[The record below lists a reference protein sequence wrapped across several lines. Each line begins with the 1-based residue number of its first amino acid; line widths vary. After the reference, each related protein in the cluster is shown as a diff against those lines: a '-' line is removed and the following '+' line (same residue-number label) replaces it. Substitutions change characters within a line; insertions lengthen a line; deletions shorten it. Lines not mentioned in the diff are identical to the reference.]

1 MAFNVIFY
9 QFTKKYNSTK
19 RPASGSGT
27 TYSCTLKDGSPI
39 VNPTIEIN
47 LGYTTDPSQFN
58 YCYISSFGRYYYVSD
73 WSFNKGLWTALL
85 STDVLA
91 TYKTQIGAANLYI
104 LRASAEKDGRVVD
117 NLYPCKTDCDFVD
130 SAITNPYNQTGCYV
144 IGVVNK
150 HGMYGSITY
159 YALTRAS
166 MARVLQTL
174 ISEVVDPA
182 NGFNTSDA
190 SMALQRS
197 VVDPVQYIKSAIWLP
212 VPAAN
217 ITSDLAETPIPIY
230 DWEVSGATGFRISN
244 PSVIIRNTIT
254 LSKHPDTAA
263 RGNYVNC
270 APYTRAQIFYPP
282 FGVVELD
289 TSVTCNAS
297 TVNVDVYVDANTG
310 EGNLIIECNG
320 IVLNR
325 ITSQI
330 GVPIQISQVSR
341 DYLGAATSLISGIA
355 GGVGSIL
362 TGNIAGGIGAI
373 AGGVGNAA
381 AAAANRSNT
390 IGSSGNFSILFAK
403 NPELNLQ
410 FFRPVE
416 DDNDHNG
423 RPLCK
428 TRQVSALGGYMLV
441 QDGDVPIPGTQ
452 GEGEA
457 VRTFLEGGFYYE

>member
-1 MAFNVIFY
+1 MEVRFWT
-9 QFTKKYNSTK
+9 FTKKYNSTK
-19 RPASGSGT
+19 RPATSEAT
-27 TYSCTLKDGSPI
+27 TYNCVVKNGSSI
-39 VNPTIEIN
+39 VNPKIELNIGATN
-47 LGYTTDPSQFN
+47 SPSAFN
-58 YCYISSFGRYYYVSD
+58 YAYITQFQRYYYVRE
-73 WSFNKGLWTALL
+73 WSFDNGLWIGTLA
-85 STDVLA
+85 TDVLA
-91 TYKTQIGAANLYI
+91 TYKSQIGAANLYI

-117 NLYPCKTDCDFVD
+117 TLYPCKTDCDFID
-130 SAITNPYNQTGCYV
+130 TAITNPYNQTGCYV

-166 MARVLQTL
+166 MAQVLRSL
-174 ISEVVDPA
+174 ISEVVEDGV
-182 NGFNTSDA
+182 NGFSASDA

-197 VVDPVQYIKSAIWLP
+197 IVDPVQYIKSAIWLP
-212 VPAAN
+212 IPVAD
-217 ITSDLAETPIPIY
+217 ITSDIAETPLPIY
-230 DWEVSGATGFRISN
+230 DWEVSGATGYRISN
-244 PSVIIRNTIT
+244 PSNILRNTIT
-254 LSKHPDTAA
+254 LSKHPDTNA

-297 TVNVDVYVDANTG
+297 VVHVDVYVDANTG

-320 IVLNR
+320 VVLNR
-325 ITSQI
+325 ITAQI

-428 TRQVSALGGYMLV
+428 IRNVATLGGYMLV
-441 QDGDVPIPGTQ
+441 QDGDVPINGTQ
-452 GEGEA
+452 GEGEQLRA
-457 VRTFLEGGFYYE
+457 FLEGGFYYE

>member
-1 MAFNVIFY
+1 MEVRFWT
-9 QFTKKYNSTK
+9 FTKKYNSTK
-19 RPASGSGT
+19 RPATSDAT
-27 TYSCTLKDGSPI
+27 TYTCVVKNGSSI
-39 VNPTIEIN
+39 VDPKIELNIGATN
-47 LGYTTDPSQFN
+47 SPSAFN
-58 YCYISSFGRYYYVSD
+58 YAYITQFQRYYYVRE
-73 WSFNKGLWTALL
+73 WSFDNGLWIGSLA
-85 STDVLA
+85 TDVLA
-91 TYKTQIGAANLYI
+91 TYKSQIGAANLYI

-117 NLYPCKTDCDFVD
+117 TLYPCKTDCDFID

-166 MARVLQTL
+166 MARVLQSL

-182 NGFNTSDA
+182 NGFSASDA
-190 SMALQRS
+190 TMALQRS

-212 VPAAN
+212 IPVAD
-217 ITSDLAETPIPIY
+217 ITSDIAETPLPIY
-230 DWEVSGATGFRISN
+230 DWEVSNATGYRISN
-244 PSVIIRNTIT
+244 PSNIIRNTIT
-254 LSKHPDTAA
+254 LSKHPDTNA

-297 TVNVDVYVDANTG
+297 VVHVDVYVDANTG

-320 IVLNR
+320 VVLNR
-325 ITSQI
+325 ITAQI

-428 TRQVSALGGYMLV
+428 VRNVATLGGYMLV
-441 QDGDVPIPGTQ
+441 QDGDVPINGTQ
-452 GEGEA
+452 GEGEQLRA
-457 VRTFLEGGFYYE
+457 FLEGGFYYE

>member
-58 YCYISSFGRYYYVSD
+58 YCYISSFGRYYYVRD

-91 TYKTQIGAANLYI
+91 TYKTQIGAASLYM

-130 SAITNPYNQTGCYV
+130 AAITNPYNQTGCYV

-217 ITSDLAETPIPIY
+217 IR
-230 DWEVSGATGFRISN
+230 ATWQKLLYQYMTGR
-244 PSVIIRNTIT
+244 
-254 LSKHPDTAA
+254 
-263 RGNYVNC
+263 
-270 APYTRAQIFYPP
+270 YP
-282 FGVVELD
+282 E
-289 TSVTCNAS
+289 
-297 TVNVDVYVDANTG
+297 
-310 EGNLIIECNG
+310 
-320 IVLNR
+320 R
-325 ITSQI
+325 
-330 GVPIQISQVSR
+330 
-341 DYLGAATSLISGIA
+341 
-355 GGVGSIL
+355 
-362 TGNIAGGIGAI
+362 
-373 AGGVGNAA
+373 
-381 AAAANRSNT
+381 
-390 IGSSGNFSILFAK
+390 
-403 NPELNLQ
+403 
-410 FFRPVE
+410 
-416 DDNDHNG
+416 
-423 RPLCK
+423 
-428 TRQVSALGGYMLV
+428 
-441 QDGDVPIPGTQ
+441 PGT
-452 GEGEA
+452 G
-457 VRTFLEGGFYYE
+457 

>member
-1 MAFNVIFY
+1 MEVRFWT
-9 QFTKKYNSTK
+9 FTKKYNSTK
-19 RPASGSGT
+19 RPATSDAT
-27 TYSCTLKDGSPI
+27 TYTCVVKNGSSI
-39 VNPTIEIN
+39 VDPKIELNIGATN
-47 LGYTTDPSQFN
+47 SPSAFN
-58 YCYISSFGRYYYVSD
+58 YAYITQFQRYYYVRE
-73 WSFNKGLWTALL
+73 WSFDNGLWIGSLA
-85 STDVLA
+85 TDVLA
-91 TYKTQIGAANLYI
+91 TYKSQIGAANLYI

-117 NLYPCKTDCDFVD
+117 TLYPCKTDCDFID

-166 MARVLQTL
+166 MARVLQSL

-182 NGFNTSDA
+182 NGFSASDA
-190 SMALQRS
+190 TMALQRS

-212 VPAAN
+212 IPVAD
-217 ITSDLAETPIPIY
+217 ITSDIAETPLPIY
-230 DWEVSGATGFRISN
+230 DWEVSNATGYRISN
-244 PSVIIRNTIT
+244 PSNIIRNTIT
-254 LSKHPDTAA
+254 LSKHPDTNA

-297 TVNVDVYVDANTG
+297 VVHVDVYVDANTG

-320 IVLNR
+320 VVLNR
-325 ITSQI
+325 ITAQI

>member
-1 MAFNVIFY
+1 MEVRFWT
-9 QFTKKYNSTK
+9 FTKKYNSTK
-19 RPASGSGT
+19 RPATSDAT
-27 TYSCTLKDGSPI
+27 TYTCVVKNGSSI
-39 VNPTIEIN
+39 VDPKIELNIGATN
-47 LGYTTDPSQFN
+47 SPSAFN
-58 YCYISSFGRYYYVSD
+58 YAYITQFQRYYYVRE
-73 WSFNKGLWTALL
+73 WSFENGLWIGTLA
-85 STDVLA
+85 TDVLA
-91 TYKTQIGAANLYI
+91 TYKSQIGAANLYI

-117 NLYPCKTDCDFVD
+117 TLYPCKTDCDFID
-130 SAITNPYNQTGCYV
+130 TAITNPYNQTGCYV

-166 MARVLQTL
+166 MAQVLRSL
-174 ISEVVDPA
+174 ISEVVEDGV
-182 NGFNTSDA
+182 NGFSASDA

-197 VVDPVQYIKSAIWLP
+197 IVDPVQYIKSAIWLP
-212 VPAAN
+212 IPVAD
-217 ITSDLAETPIPIY
+217 ITSDIAETPLPIY
-230 DWEVSGATGFRISN
+230 DWEVSNATGYRISN
-244 PSVIIRNTIT
+244 PSNIIRNTIT
-254 LSKHPDTAA
+254 LSKHPDTNA

-297 TVNVDVYVDANTG
+297 VVHVDVYVDANTG
-310 EGNLIIECNG
+310 EGNLIIECNDV
-320 IVLNR
+320 VLNR
-325 ITSQI
+325 ITAQI

-428 TRQVSALGGYMLV
+428 VRNVATLGGYMLV
-441 QDGDVPIPGTQ
+441 QDGDVPINGTL
-452 GEGEA
+452 GEGEQLRA
-457 VRTFLEGGFYYE
+457 FLEGGFYYE

>member
-58 YCYISSFGRYYYVSD
+58 YCYISSFGRYYYVRD

-91 TYKTQIGAANLYI
+91 TYKTQIGASSLYM

-130 SAITNPYNQTGCYV
+130 AAITNPYNQTGCYV

-174 ISEVVDPA
+174 ISEVVDED
-182 NGFNTSDA
+182 NGFSTADA
-190 SMALQRS
+190 TMALQRS

-355 GGVGSIL
+355 GGVG
-362 TGNIAGGIGAI
+362 
-373 AGGVGNAA
+373 NAA

-390 IGSSGNFSILFAK
+390 VGSSGNFSILFAK
-403 NPELNLQ
+403 NPELDLQ